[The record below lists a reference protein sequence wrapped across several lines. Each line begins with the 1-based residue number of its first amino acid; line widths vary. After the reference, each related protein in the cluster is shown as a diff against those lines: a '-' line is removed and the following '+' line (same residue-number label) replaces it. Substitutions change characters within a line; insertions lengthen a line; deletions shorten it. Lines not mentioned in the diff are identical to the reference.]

1 MELLKIGAIF
11 NAENQKLKIIVKV
24 RNLKEEAKDED
35 AESGVSDVSD
45 WKLEASSSKMQRNK
59 SSYLWKLLAGKL

>member
-1 MELLKIGAIF
+1 MISVKMELLKIGAIF

-24 RNLKEEAKDED
+24 RNLKKEAKDED

-45 WKLEASSSKMQRNK
+45 
-59 SSYLWKLLAGKL
+59 